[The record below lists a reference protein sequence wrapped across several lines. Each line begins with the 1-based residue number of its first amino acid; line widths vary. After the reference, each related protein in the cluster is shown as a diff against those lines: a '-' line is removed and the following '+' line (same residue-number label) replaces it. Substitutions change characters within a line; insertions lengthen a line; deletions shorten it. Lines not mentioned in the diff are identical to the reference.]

1 MALPLKYNLRN
12 IIVRKASTLATAITI
27 GLTVAVFLMVM
38 ALARGIDLTLSTSGE
53 PLNLIV
59 LREGSTA
66 ELNSTLTKENFN
78 DLIYLDGVERE
89 ADKPLATGELV
100 TLIYKARKGMNQ
112 GSNVTVRG
120 VGPMSF
126 KLRSG
131 FQTTSGRL
139 FEPGL
144 TEAVVSKRIAERF
157 QGLDI
162 GDRFRIQTTDYTV
175 VGLFDSAGKAFE
187 SEIWVDINSLTS
199 TTKRDI
205 FSSVL
210 LRAKDQNA
218 LAAMSKRITDDPKL
232 HLKALSERTFYEDQ
246 QGTASGALKGLAI
259 FISFIMAVGAGFAGM
274 NTMYA
279 AVARR
284 TKEIGTLRVLGFGR
298 LSILIA
304 FLLESVTIA
313 LIGALIGILLALP
326 LNFVSTGT
334 SNWVTFSEI
343 AFNFKVTPDLMI
355 FALIFGGS
363 YRLRGIS
370 VAFNSRISIQNRRCF
385 ACLICE

>member
-12 IIVRKASTLATAITI
+12 IIVRKASTLATAFTI

-38 ALARGIDLTLSTSGE
+38 ALARGIDLTLSSSGE
-53 PLNLIV
+53 PLNLMV

-66 ELNSTLTKENFN
+66 ELNSTLTRENYN
-78 DLIYLDGVERE
+78 DVMYLDGVERE
-89 ADKPLATGELV
+89 GDKPLATAELI
-100 TLIYKARKGMNQ
+100 TLIYKARKGMSQ

-120 VGPMSF
+120 VGPNSF

-131 FQTTSGRL
+131 FETVAGRL
-139 FEPGL
+139 FQPGL

-187 SEIWVDINSLTS
+187 SEIWVDINSLAS

-205 FSSVL
+205 YSSVL

-218 LAAMSKRITDDPKL
+218 LAALSKRITDDQKL
-232 HLKALSERTFYEDQ
+232 HLKAVSERSFYEDQ

-343 AFNFKVTPDLMI
+343 AFNFKVTPDLII
-355 FALIFGGS
+355 FALIFGGVIGLVGS
-363 YRLRGIS
+363 LLPSIRASRFKIVDALR
-370 VAFNSRISIQNRRCF
+370 A
-385 ACLICE
+385 

>member
-12 IIVRKASTLATAITI
+12 IVVRKGSTLATAFTI

-38 ALARGIDLTLSTSGE
+38 ALARGIDMTLATSGE

-66 ELNSTLTKENFN
+66 ELNSAVTREQFN
-78 DLIYLDGVERE
+78 DLMYLDGVQRE
-89 ADKPLATGELV
+89 DDKPLVTGEII
-100 TLIYKARKGMNQ
+100 TLIYKARKGMTQ
-112 GSNVTVRG
+112 GANVTVRG

-131 FQTTSGRL
+131 FQTIAGRL
-139 FEPGL
+139 FQPGL

-162 GDRFRIQTTDYTV
+162 GDRFRIQTTEYTV

-187 SEIWVDINSLTS
+187 SEIWVDINSLAS
-199 TTKRDI
+199 TTKRSDA
-205 FSSVL
+205 FSSALMRVN
-210 LRAKDQNA
+210 DQAALSA
-218 LAAMSKRITDDPKL
+218 LAKRITDDPKL
-232 HLKALSERTFYEDQ
+232 HLKAMAERTFYEDQ
-246 QGTASGALKGLAI
+246 QGAASGALKGLAV

-284 TKEIGTLRVLGFGR
+284 TKEIGTLRVLGFSRG
-298 LSILIA
+298 SILVA
-304 FLLESVTIA
+304 FLLESVSIA
-313 LIGALIGILLALP
+313 LIGAGIGILLALP
-326 LNFVSTGT
+326 LNLVSTGT

-343 AFNFKVTPDLMI
+343 AFNFRVTPWLI
-355 FALIFGGS
+355 LVALIFGAIIGFVGS
-363 YRLRGIS
+363 LLPSIRAARFRIVDALR
-370 VAFNSRISIQNRRCF
+370 A
-385 ACLICE
+385 

>member
-1 MALPLKYNLRN
+1 MALPIKYNLRN
-12 IIVRKASTLATAITI
+12 IVVRKGSTLATAFTI

-66 ELNSTLTKENFN
+66 ELNSTVSREQFN
-78 DLIYLDGVERE
+78 DLMYLDGVQRE
-89 ADKPLATGELV
+89 EDKPLASSEII
-100 TLIYKARKGMNQ
+100 TLIYKARKGMTQ

-131 FQTTSGRL
+131 FQTVAGRL
-139 FEPGL
+139 FQPGL

-162 GDRFRIQTTDYTV
+162 GDKFRIQTTEYTV

-187 SEIWVDINSLTS
+187 SEIWVDINSLAG
-199 TTKRDI
+199 TTKRSEA

-210 LRAKDQNA
+210 MRATDQNA
-218 LAAMSKRITDDPKL
+218 LAALAKRITDDPKL
-232 HLKALSERTFYEDQ
+232 HLKATAERVFYEDQ
-246 QGTASGALKGLAI
+246 QGAASGALKGLAV

-284 TKEIGTLRVLGFGR
+284 TKEIGTLRVLGFSR
-298 LSILIA
+298 SSILVS
-304 FLLESVTIA
+304 FLLESVSIA
-313 LIGALIGILLALP
+313 LIGAAIGILLALP

-343 AFNFKVTPDLMI
+343 AFNFRVTPGLI
-355 FALIFGGS
+355 LAALIFGGIIGFVGS
-363 YRLRGIS
+363 LLPSIRASRFKIVDALR
-370 VAFNSRISIQNRRCF
+370 A
-385 ACLICE
+385 

>member
-12 IIVRKASTLATAITI
+12 IVVRKGSTLTTAFTI
-27 GLTVAVFLMVM
+27 GMTVAVFLLVM
-38 ALARGIDLTLSTSGE
+38 ALARGIDLTLASSGE
-53 PLNLIV
+53 PLNMIV

-66 ELNSTLTKENFN
+66 ELNSGSTLEHFN
-78 DLIYLDGVERE
+78 AVIFLDGIERE
-89 ADKPLATGELV
+89 NANPPAAAEII
-100 TLIYKARKGMNQ
+100 TLIYKPRKGMNQ

-131 FQTTSGRL
+131 FQTIAGRM
-139 FEPGL
+139 FQPGL

-157 QGLDI
+157 QGLEI
-162 GDRFRIQTTDYTV
+162 GDKFRIQTTDYTV

-187 SEIWVDINSLTS
+187 SEIWVDGNSLAS
-199 TTKRDI
+199 TTKREA
-205 FSSVL
+205 FSSAL
-210 LRAKDQNA
+210 LRVKDQNA
-218 LAAMSKRITDDPKL
+218 LTALTKRVTDDPKL
-232 HLKALSERTFYEDQ
+232 HLKAMSERLFYEDQ
-246 QGTASGALKGLAI
+246 QGAASGALKGLAV

-284 TKEIGTLRVLGFGR
+284 TKEIGTLRVLGFSRG
-298 LSILIA
+298 SILLA
-304 FLLESVTIA
+304 FLLESVSIA
-313 LIGALIGILLALP
+313 LIGAAIGILLTLP

-343 AFNFKVTPDLMI
+343 AFNFRVTTDLMI
-355 FALIFGGS
+355 AALIFGAIIGFIGS
-363 YRLRGIS
+363 LLPSIRAARFKIVDALR
-370 VAFNSRISIQNRRCF
+370 A
-385 ACLICE
+385 

>member
-1 MALPLKYNLRN
+1 MALPIKYNLRN
-12 IIVRKASTLATAITI
+12 IIVRKGSTLATAFTI
-27 GLTVAVFLMVM
+27 GLTVAVFLLVM
-38 ALARGIDLTLSTSGE
+38 ALARGIDLTLSSSGE
-53 PLNLIV
+53 PLNVIV
-59 LREGSTA
+59 VREGSTA
-66 ELNSTLTKENFN
+66 ELNSTLTRENFN
-78 DLIYLDGVERE
+78 DLMFLDGVERE
-89 ADKPLATGELV
+89 SDKPLATAELI
-100 TLIYKARKGMNQ
+100 TLIYKPRKGMSQ

-131 FQTTSGRL
+131 FQTVAGRL
-139 FEPGL
+139 FQPGL

-157 QGLDI
+157 QGLEI

-187 SEIWVDINSLTS
+187 SEIWVDINSLAS
-199 TTKRDI
+199 TTKRDNY
-205 FSSVL
+205 SSVL

-218 LAAMSKRITDDPKL
+218 VAALTKRITDDQKL
-232 HLKALSERTFYEDQ
+232 HLKAVSERSFYEDQ
-246 QGTASGALKGLAI
+246 QGTASGALKGLAV

-298 LSILIA
+298 FSILIA
-304 FLLESVTIA
+304 FLLESVSIA
-313 LIGALIGILLALP
+313 VIGAVIGILMALP

-343 AFNFKVTPDLMI
+343 AFNFKVTFDLMLG
-355 FALIFGGS
+355 ALIFGATIGFVGS
-363 YRLRGIS
+363 LLPSIRAARFKIVDALR
-370 VAFNSRISIQNRRCF
+370 A
-385 ACLICE
+385 

>member
-1 MALPLKYNLRN
+1 MALPLKYNIRN
-12 IIVRKASTLATAITI
+12 IVVRKGSTLATAFTI

-38 ALARGIDLTLSTSGE
+38 ALARGIDTTLSSSGE
-53 PLNLIV
+53 PLNVIV
-59 LREGSTA
+59 VREGSTA
-66 ELNSTLTKENFN
+66 ELNSSITREQFN
-78 DLIYLDGVERE
+78 DLMFLDGVVRE
-89 ADKPLATGELV
+89 NDKPIATAEIV
-100 TLIYKARKGMNQ
+100 TLIYKARKGMSQ

-131 FQTTSGRL
+131 YKTVAGRDFQ
-139 FEPGL
+139 PGL

-162 GDRFRIQTTDYTV
+162 GDKFRIQTTDYTV

-187 SEIWVDINSLTS
+187 SEIWVDINSLSS
-199 TTKRDI
+199 TTKRESY
-205 FSSVL
+205 SS
-210 LRAKDQNA
+210 DQNA
-218 LAAMSKRITDDPKL
+218 LTALTKRITDDPKL
-232 HLKALSERTFYEDQ
+232 HLKAISERVFYEDQ
-246 QGTASGALKGLAI
+246 QGTASGALKGLAV

-284 TKEIGTLRVLGFGR
+284 TKEIGTLRVLGFSR
-298 LSILIA
+298 ISILAA
-304 FLLESVTIA
+304 FLLESIAIA
-313 LIGALIGILLALP
+313 LIGAVIGIVLALP

-343 AFNFKVTPDLMI
+343 AFNFKVTFDLMI
-355 FALIFGGS
+355 FALIFGGIIGLVGS
-363 YRLRGIS
+363 LLPSIRASRFKIVDALR
-370 VAFNSRISIQNRRCF
+370 A
-385 ACLICE
+385 

>member
-1 MALPLKYNLRN
+1 MALPLKYNIRN
-12 IIVRKASTLATAITI
+12 LVVRKGSTFATAFTI

-53 PLNLIV
+53 PLNVIV

-66 ELNSTLTKENFN
+66 ELNSSMTRENFN
-78 DLIYLDGVERE
+78 DLLYLDGIERE
-89 ADKPLATGELV
+89 GDKPLATGELI
-100 TLIYKARKGMNQ
+100 TLIYKARKGMTQ

-131 FQTTSGRL
+131 FQVVAGRM
-139 FEPGL
+139 FQPGL

-157 QGLDI
+157 QGLDV
-162 GDRFRIQTTDYTV
+162 GDKFRIQTTDYTV

-187 SEIWVDINSLTS
+187 SEIWVDNNSLQS
-199 TTKRDI
+199 TTKREGGY
-205 FSSVL
+205 SSAL
-210 LRAKDQNA
+210 LRMKDQNA
-218 LAAMSKRITDDPKL
+218 LTAITKRITDDPKL
-232 HLKALSERTFYEDQ
+232 HLKALSERKFYEEQ
-246 QGTASGALKGLAI
+246 QGVASGALKGLAV

-284 TKEIGTLRVLGFGR
+284 TKEIGTLRVLGFSR
-298 LSILIA
+298 ISILVA
-304 FLLESVTIA
+304 FLLESIAIA
-313 LIGALIGILLALP
+313 LIGAVIGIVLALP

-343 AFNFKVTPDLMI
+343 AFNFRVTLDLML
-355 FALIFGGS
+355 FALAFGGIIGFVGS
-363 YRLRGIS
+363 LLPSIRASRFKIVDALR
-370 VAFNSRISIQNRRCF
+370 A
-385 ACLICE
+385 

>member
-12 IIVRKASTLATAITI
+12 LVVRKGSTLATAFTI

-53 PLNLIV
+53 PLNVIV

-66 ELNSTLTKENFN
+66 ELMSGLSRENFN
-78 DLIYLDGVERE
+78 DLLYLDGIARE
-89 ADKPLATGELV
+89 GDQPLASGELI
-100 TLIYKARKGMNQ
+100 TLIYKARKGMTQ

-131 FQTTSGRL
+131 FQVVAGRM
-139 FEPGL
+139 FQPGL

-157 QGLDI
+157 QGLDV
-162 GDRFRIQTTDYTV
+162 GDKFRIQTTDYTV

-187 SEIWVDINSLTS
+187 SEIWVDNNSLTS
-199 TTKRDI
+199 STKREGY
-205 FSSVL
+205 SSAL
-210 LRAKDQNA
+210 LRMKDQSA
-218 LAAMSKRITDDPKL
+218 LSAITKRITDDPKL
-232 HLKALSERTFYEDQ
+232 HLKALSERNFYEDQ
-246 QGTASGALKGLAI
+246 QGIASGALKALAV

-284 TKEIGTLRVLGFGR
+284 TKEIGTLRVLGFSR
-298 LSILIA
+298 VSILTA
-304 FLLESVTIA
+304 FLLESVAIA
-313 LIGALIGILLALP
+313 LLGAAIGIVLALP

-334 SNWVTFSEI
+334 SNWATFSEI
-343 AFNFKVTPDLMI
+343 AFNFRVTMDLML
-355 FALIFGGS
+355 FALAFGAIIGFVGS
-363 YRLRGIS
+363 LLPSIRASRFKIVDALR
-370 VAFNSRISIQNRRCF
+370 A
-385 ACLICE
+385 